1 MDKEILELHASICQ
15 IMANAKR
22 LEIISILGDK
32 ELTVGEIAEI
42 MDIKMANLSQHLSIM
57 KAKGILKSRREGVN
71 IHYRISNPKVVQACR
86 LMREVMIEQLREKGM
101 LSKVVSKGK

>member
-15 IMANAKR
+15 VMANAKR

-32 ELTVGEIAEI
+32 ELTVSEIAEM

-101 LSKVVSKGK
+101 LSKVVTKSK